1 MYFLYN
7 CLEFY
12 IYISLIGLYW
22 GCVRKMRIYNAKEM
36 SPIKKADFHLKESTF
51 LVILNQLTHP
61 LAEKGVNLRKKDP

>member
-1 MYFLYN
+1 MP
-7 CLEFY
+7 
-12 IYISLIGLYW
+12 IR